1 MMYGSPDHAKNE
13 IESLVGTA
21 SIEHLLIRLTY

>member
-21 SIEHLLIRLTY
+21 SIDALHIDLTY